1 MSLNLLV
8 CKIWGIININMIVN
22 KNINMNKKK
31 IEKEIYKEK
40 EKRKIF
46 FFRGYN
52 IYNYSLITEEG
63 EK

>member
-1 MSLNLLV
+1 M
-8 CKIWGIININMIVN
+8 CKIADIKNKIKN
-22 KNINMNKKK
+22 KNKNKNKIKNKKK

-63 EK
+63 AK